1 MDTVL
6 ILKILLVIYSS
17 FDFLYRIA
25 RYKEINTGYLILVI
39 LIATQN
45 FF

>member
-1 MDTVL
+1 MSTVL
-6 ILKILLVIYSS
+6 ILKILLIIYSS
-17 FDFLYRIA
+17 FDFIYRIA

>member
-1 MDTVL
+1 MDTIL

-25 RYKEINTGYLILVI
+25 RYKEINTSYLILVI